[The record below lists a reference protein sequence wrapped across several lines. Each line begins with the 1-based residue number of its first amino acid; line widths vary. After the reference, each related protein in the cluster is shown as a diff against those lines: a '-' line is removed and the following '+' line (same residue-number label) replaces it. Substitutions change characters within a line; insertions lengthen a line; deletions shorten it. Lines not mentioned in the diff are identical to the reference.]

1 MLAQARS
8 QCREKLAPPLRSPA
22 ANAGLALLH
31 SPAARE
37 STMDLDIASLQQD
50 LILLGRVAAAM
61 VLGGMVGIERE
72 VSRHAAGLR
81 THMLIAGAAAL
92 IVGLGDVIA
101 QHFAGEPYREL
112 LRVDPVRLIEATV
125 SAVGFL
131 AAGNILRSRGG
142 DHVRGLT
149 TSASLVMSAAIGIC
163 AGLGEYVLALGVSLL
178 CLLVLTVLQR
188 LSGRVGGQAG

>member
-1 MLAQARS
+1 M
-8 QCREKLAPPLRSPA
+8 E
-22 ANAGLALLH
+22 
-31 SPAARE
+31 
-37 STMDLDIASLQQD
+37 LDSASLQQD

-61 VLGGMVGIERE
+61 VLGSLVGFERE
-72 VSRHAAGLR
+72 ISKHAAGLR

-101 QHFAGEPYREL
+101 QHFAQEPYREL
-112 LRVDPVRLIEATV
+112 LQVDPVRLIEATV

-131 AAGNILRSRGG
+131 AAGNILRSHSG

-188 LSGRVGGQAG
+188 VSAKVGNASD

>member
-1 MLAQARS
+1 
-8 QCREKLAPPLRSPA
+8 
-22 ANAGLALLH
+22 
-31 SPAARE
+31 
-37 STMDLDIASLQQD
+37 MDLDIASLQQD

-163 AGLGEYVLALGVSLL
+163 AGLGKYLLALGVSLL

-188 LSGRVGGQAG
+188 LSARVGGQAG